1 MYRVKYN
8 TQKIH
13 ALRVLYLDSIHLKSL
28 TMSKLTVTNHNRN
41 LTGLTYV
48 YPVLSRRAGG
58 LSIGINFNTN
68 NACNWRCIYCQV
80 PDLKNGAA
88 PEIDLDLLASELRFF
103 LNSVLHG
110 NFYDEMEVDAA
121 QRTIKDIAIAGN
133 GEPTSLKDFDLAVN
147 LIGSIANEFGIFPQ
161 SHFVLITNG
170 SLIHRSSVQKGLKTI
185 REYDGEIW
193 FKMDSAT
200 PEGRK
205 QFNHSAQTNES
216 VLKNLQIAS
225 ELCTTKI
232 QICLVDYKQQGLSQ
246 SEKTGFIDFLK
257 QVRSHTTI
265 EHITLYTLARPSQQP
280 EAVDLQ
286 VMPFDI
292 MDDLAHAIRL
302 LHFNVVVTQ

>member
-1 MYRVKYN
+1 M
-8 TQKIH
+8 
-13 ALRVLYLDSIHLKSL
+13 RVLYLDSIPMKSL
-28 TMSKLTVTNHNRN
+28 TMSKLTVTNHHRN

-80 PDLKNGAA
+80 PELKNGAA
-88 PEIDLDLLASELRFF
+88 PEINLDLLASELRFF

-121 QRTIKDIAIAGN
+121 QRVIKDIAIAGN
-133 GEPTSLKDFDLAVN
+133 GEPTSLKNFDLAVN
-147 LIGSIANEFGIFPQ
+147 LIGSIANEFDIFPQ

-170 SLIHRSSVQKGLKTI
+170 SLMHRSSVQKGVQTI

-193 FKMDSAT
+193 FKLDSAT

-205 QFNHSAQTNES
+205 KFNHSAQSNES

-225 ELCTTKI
+225 ALCKTKI
-232 QICLVDYKQQGLSQ
+232 QICLVDYKQQGLTQ

-257 QVRSHTTI
+257 QVRRDTTI
-265 EHITLYTLARPSQQP
+265 ENITLYTLVRPSQQP

-286 VMPFDI
+286 VMPFEI
-292 MDDLAHAIRL
+292 MDNLAHDIRL
-302 LHFNVVVTQ
+302 LNFDVVVTK